1 MKELLNNFTIY
12 LREEKFFSL
21 LTVKSYVADIKD
33 FLEFLKSKDIKI
45 EDADYLKVRE
55 YLSFLLDKELEK
67 STLARR
73 VSSLRCFFHYLHAK
87 GYISSFF
94 LSFLRSP
101 KLEKKIPSFLEEDE
115 IEKLL
120 NGIKGKGFFFLRDK
134 AFLELLY
141 GTGMRIAELIGLNIQ
156 DVDFGSELIKVRGK
170 REKERLV
177 PFGSFATKALNNYLG
192 IREEKFGSLKE
203 AIFLNRFGN
212 RISDRWMRKR
222 LKNYLHQTGILK
234 PATPHTLR
242 HSFATHLLNRG
253 ADLRSVQELLGH
265 EKLST
270 TQIYTH
276 ITPKRLKQVYEKAH
290 PRA

>member
-1 MKELLNNFTIY
+1 
-12 LREEKFFSL
+12 
-21 LTVKSYVADIKD
+21 VK
-33 FLEFLKSKDIKI
+33 
-45 EDADYLKVRE
+45 DADYPKVRE
-55 YLSFLLDKELEK
+55 YLSFLLDKGLEK

-73 VSSLRCFFHYLHAK
+73 VSSLRCFFHYLQIK
-87 GYISSFF
+87 GYISSFP

-101 KLEKKIPSFLEEDE
+101 KLKKKIPSFLEEDE
-115 IEKLL
+115 VEKLL
-120 NGIKGKGFFFLRDK
+120 NGIEGGGFSFLRDK

-170 REKERLV
+170 RGKERLV
-177 PFGSFATKALNNYLG
+177 PFGSFAAEALNNYLAV
-192 IREEKFGSLKE
+192 REEKFGSLKE
-203 AIFLNRFGN
+203 AIFLNKFGN
-212 RISDRWMRKR
+212 RVSDRWMRKR
-222 LKNYLHQTGILK
+222 LKNYLRQTGILK

-270 TQIYTH
+270 TQVYTH
-276 ITPKRLKQVYEKAH
+276 ITPKRLKQVYEEAH

>member
-1 MKELLNNFTIY
+1 MDWLSSFTIY
-12 LREEKFFSL
+12 LEEEKNFSF
-21 LTVKSYVADIKD
+21 LTVKSYVADIRD
-33 FLEFLKSKDIKI
+33 FLKFLKLKGIKV
-45 EDADYLKVRE
+45 EDADYPKVRE
-55 YLSFLLDKELEK
+55 YLSFLLDKGLEK

-73 VSSLRCFFHYLHAK
+73 VSSLRCFFHYLQIK
-87 GYISSFF
+87 GYISSFP
-94 LSFLRSP
+94 LPFLRSP
-101 KLEKKIPSFLEEDE
+101 KLKKKIPSFLEEDE
-115 IEKLL
+115 VEKLL
-120 NGIKGKGFFFLRDK
+120 NGIEGEGFSFLRDK

-170 REKERLV
+170 RGKERLV
-177 PFGSFATKALNNYLG
+177 PFGSFAAKSLNNYLAV
-192 IREEKFGSLKE
+192 REEKFGSLKE
-203 AIFLNRFGN
+203 AIFLNKFGN
-212 RISDRWMRKR
+212 RVSDRWMRKR
-222 LKNYLHQTGILK
+222 LKNYLRQAGILK

-270 TQIYTH
+270 TQVYTH
-276 ITPKRLKQVYEKAH
+276 ITPKRLKQVYEEAH

>member
-1 MKELLNNFTIY
+1 MDWLNNFTIY
-12 LREEKFFSL
+12 LREEKNFSV
-21 LTVKSYVADIKD
+21 LTVKSYSADIRD
-33 FLEFLKSKDIKI
+33 FLKFLKSKNVKA
-45 EDADYLKVRE
+45 EDADYPKVRE
-55 YLSFLLDKELEK
+55 YLSFLLDEGLGK

-73 VSSLRCFFHYLHAK
+73 VSSLRCFFHYLQIK
-87 GYISSFF
+87 GYISSFPIP
-94 LSFLRSP
+94 FLRSP

-115 IEKLL
+115 VERLL
-120 NGIKGKGFFFLRDK
+120 NGIKGKGFSFLRDK

-141 GTGMRIAELIGLNIQ
+141 GTGMRIAELIGLNIK
-156 DVDFGSELIKVRGK
+156 DVDFGDELIKVRGK
-170 REKERLV
+170 RGKERLV
-177 PFGSFATKALNNYLG
+177 PFGSFATEALNNYLG

-203 AIFLNRFGN
+203 AIFLNKFGN
-212 RISDRWMRKR
+212 RVSDRWKRKR
-222 LKNYLHQTGILK
+222 LESYLKQTGILK

>member
-1 MKELLNNFTIY
+1 MDWLNNFTIY
-12 LREEKFFSL
+12 LREEKNFSF
-21 LTVKSYVADIKD
+21 LTVKSYSADIRD
-33 FLEFLKSKDIKI
+33 FLKFLKSKNVKA
-45 EDADYLKVRE
+45 EDADYPKVRE
-55 YLSFLLDKELEK
+55 YLSFLLDEGLGK

-73 VSSLRCFFHYLHAK
+73 VSSLRCFFHYLQIK
-87 GYISSFF
+87 GYISSFPIP
-94 LSFLRSP
+94 FLRSP

-115 IEKLL
+115 VERLL
-120 NGIKGKGFFFLRDK
+120 NGIKGKGFSFLRDK

-141 GTGMRIAELIGLNIQ
+141 GTGMRIAELIGLNIR
-156 DVDFGSELIKVRGK
+156 DVDFGAELIKVRGK
-170 REKERLV
+170 RGKERLV
-177 PFGSFATKALNNYLG
+177 PLGSFATKALNNYLG

-203 AIFLNRFGN
+203 AIFLNKFGN
-212 RISDRWMRKR
+212 RVSDRWMRKR
-222 LKNYLHQTGILK
+222 LESYLKQTGILK

>member
-1 MKELLNNFTIY
+1 M
-12 LREEKFFSL
+12 EEKNFSF
-21 LTVKSYVADIKD
+21 LTVKSYTADIRD
-33 FLEFLKSKDIKI
+33 FLKFLKSKNVKA
-45 EDADYLKVRE
+45 EDADYPKVRE
-55 YLSFLLDKELEK
+55 YLSFLLDEGLGK

-73 VSSLRCFFHYLHAK
+73 VSSLRCFFHYLQIK
-87 GYISSFF
+87 GYISSFPIP
-94 LSFLRSP
+94 FLRSP

-115 IEKLL
+115 VERLL
-120 NGIKGKGFFFLRDK
+120 NGIKGKGFSFLRDK

-141 GTGMRIAELIGLNIQ
+141 GTGMRIAELIGLNIK
-156 DVDFGSELIKVRGK
+156 DVDFGAELIKVRGK
-170 REKERLV
+170 RGKERLV
-177 PFGSFATKALNNYLG
+177 PLGSFATKALNNYLG

-203 AIFLNRFGN
+203 AIFLNKFGN
-212 RISDRWMRKR
+212 RVSDRWMRKR
-222 LKNYLHQTGILK
+222 LESYLKQTGILK

>member
-1 MKELLNNFTIY
+1 MDWLNSFTIY
-12 LREEKFFSL
+12 LEEEKNFSF
-21 LTVKSYVADIKD
+21 LTVKSYAADIRD
-33 FLEFLKSKDIKI
+33 FLKFLKLKKVKV
-45 EDADYLKVRE
+45 EDADYPKVRE
-55 YLSFLLDKELEK
+55 YLSFLLDEGLEK

-73 VSSLRCFFHYLHAK
+73 VASLRCFFHYLQIK
-87 GYISSFF
+87 GYISSFP

-101 KLEKKIPSFLEEDE
+101 KLKKKIPSFLGENEV
-115 IEKLL
+115 EKLL
-120 NGIKGKGFFFLRDK
+120 NEMEGEGFSFLRDK

-141 GTGMRIAELIGLNIQ
+141 GTGMRIAELVSLNIQ
-156 DVDFGSELIKVRGK
+156 DIDFGSELIKVRGK
-170 REKERLV
+170 RGKERLA
-177 PFGSFATKALNNYLG
+177 PFGGFAAKALNNYLAV
-192 IREEKFGSLKE
+192 REEKFGSLKE
-203 AIFLNRFGN
+203 AIFLNKFGN

-222 LKNYLHQTGILK
+222 LKIYLKQTGILK

-276 ITPKRLKQVYEKAH
+276 ITPKRLKQVYEEAH

>member
-1 MKELLNNFTIY
+1 MNWLNNFAIY
-12 LREEKFFSL
+12 LREEKFFSFS
-21 LTVKSYVADIKD
+21 TVKSYVADVRD
-33 FLEFLKSKDIKI
+33 FLEFLKSKSIKV
-45 EDADYLKVRE
+45 EDVDHRKARE
-55 YLSFLLDKELEK
+55 YLSFLLDKGLKK

-73 VSSLRCFFHYLHAK
+73 VSSLRCFFHYLQAK

-94 LSFLRSP
+94 LSSLRTP
-101 KLEKKIPSFLEEDE
+101 KLEKKIPSFLEEEE

-120 NGIKGKGFFFLRDK
+120 DGMKGRGFSFLRDK
-134 AFLELLY
+134 ASLELLY

-170 REKERLV
+170 REKERLL
-177 PFGSFATKALNNYLG
+177 PFGGFAAKALNNYLG

-203 AIFLNRFGN
+203 AVFLNRFGN
-212 RISDRWMRKR
+212 RISDRWMRKK
-222 LKNYLHQTGILK
+222 LKSYLQQTGILK
-234 PATPHTLR
+234 PATPHTMR

-276 ITPKRLKQVYEKAH
+276 ITPKRLKQVYEESH

>member
-1 MKELLNNFTIY
+1 MDWLNNFTIY
-12 LREEKFFSL
+12 LREEKNFSV
-21 LTVKSYVADIKD
+21 LTVKSYSADIRD
-33 FLEFLKSKDIKI
+33 FLKFLKSKNVKA
-45 EDADYLKVRE
+45 EDADYPKVRE
-55 YLSFLLDKELEK
+55 YLSFLLDEGLGK

-73 VSSLRCFFHYLHAK
+73 VSSLRCFFHYLQIK
-87 GYISSFF
+87 GYISSFPIP
-94 LSFLRSP
+94 FLRSP

-115 IEKLL
+115 VERLL
-120 NGIKGKGFFFLRDK
+120 NGIKGKGFSFLRDK

-141 GTGMRIAELIGLNIQ
+141 GTGMRIAELIGLNIK
-156 DVDFGSELIKVRGK
+156 DVDFGAELIKVRGK
-170 REKERLV
+170 RGKERLV
-177 PFGSFATKALNNYLG
+177 PFGSFATEALNNYLG

-203 AIFLNRFGN
+203 AIFLNKFGN
-212 RISDRWMRKR
+212 RVSDRWKRKR
-222 LKNYLHQTGILK
+222 LESYLKQTGILK